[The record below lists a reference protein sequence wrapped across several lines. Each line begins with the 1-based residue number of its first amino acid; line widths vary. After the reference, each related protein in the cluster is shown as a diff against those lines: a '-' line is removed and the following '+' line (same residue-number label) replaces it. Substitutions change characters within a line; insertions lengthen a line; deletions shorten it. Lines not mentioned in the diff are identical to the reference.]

1 MAAGALVRPI
11 RGAIAKGWIDLCD
24 MLLDRRCAGCG
35 GSPPRD
41 SEVCRACDGLV
52 GRTGVALCLRCLHG
66 DAPSPRVERVC
77 AAHGVSRLLLAG
89 PSFEPPLDRLIH
101 AFKYEGSSA
110 LAPWVASLLPLP
122 PGLGDGI
129 GREYALVPVPL
140 HPARRAWRGYD
151 QASLLARDASE
162 RWGVPVVDALVR
174 TRDHEPQ
181 ARLDPE
187 RRRTNVSGAFRVD
200 RGAVVAGRPILL
212 VDDVATT
219 GSTLLAAAEAL
230 EAAGASWVLSIAASH
245 GGVRA
250 GVSSGGKA
258 GLARQESL

>member
-1 MAAGALVRPI
+1 MVPI
-11 RGAIAKGWIDLCD
+11 RTLKAGWTDLCD

-41 SEVCRACDGLV
+41 AQVCRACDGLV

-66 DAPSPRVERVC
+66 DTPSPEDGRVC
-77 AAHGVSRLLLAG
+77 PSHGSARILLAG

-101 AFKYEGSSA
+101 AFKYEGASA
-110 LAPWVASLLPLP
+110 LAPWIASLLPLP
-122 PGLGDGI
+122 PGLGEGI

-151 QASLLARDASE
+151 QAALLAREASE
-162 RWGVPVVDALVR
+162 RWGVPMVEALVR

-187 RRRTNVSGAFRVD
+187 RRRTNVSGVFRVA
-200 RGAVVAGRPILL
+200 RGSVVAGRPILL

-219 GSTLLAAAEAL
+219 GSTLLAAAMAL
-230 EAAGASWVLSIAASH
+230 EAAGASWIVSLAASH
-245 GGVRA
+245 GGAPATVPPA
-250 GVSSGGKA
+250 AKA
-258 GLARQESL
+258 GLARLAAL